1 MIEMVYVSWIVT
13 LLAIFVLFF
22 LPSTYKAYVAAL
34 AVVVNSLVTSWL
46 ALPALAGQ
54 TVGLTVFAGTFM
66 GDVAVRI
73 DALSAWFILII
84 ISTGK
89 Q

>member
-54 TVGLTVFAGTFM
+54 TVG
-66 GDVAVRI
+66 
-73 DALSAWFILII
+73 
-84 ISTGK
+84 
-89 Q
+89 